1 MQTKGTFM
9 TASTEPGPVYRDI
22 REYLGELDRRGLL
35 RRVSRTT
42 NKDTEVMPLV
52 RWQFRGL
59 ETAQRTGWLFENLT
73 DSRGRAFDASVAVAV
88 LGASPQVYAAAI
100 GVDSPEKIAAKW
112 LHAQKHPVAPVTISA
127 AEAPVKQNIV
137 TGSDLLDCGGV
148 DRFPVTVTNP
158 GSDASAYFSAPI
170 WITKDP
176 ETGVYNAGTYR
187 VMVKAA
193 DRLGVLMLSGQDGR
207 AHWEKARAL
216 GQPLEAVLILSAP
229 PALSLCSANKLDL
242 SEYDVAGALNGAPL
256 ELVPAETVELLIP
269 AAAEIAIEGRFR
281 TDVLEMEGPFGE
293 YGGYVGAHDYQMLFE
308 VSAIT
313 HRTSPV
319 LQAFISEMPPSESSM
334 MRKFGFEG
342 FLTNELAPKSPNL
355 RKVSIPEISGS
366 AQVAVIE
373 LHDPVPGEAWNTLR
387 AVAAARNVP
396 AFKWV
401 IAVDDDIDSNEL
413 DSVLWALSYRVQPH
427 KDIQI
432 HRGRNTDLDPSG
444 APVDASFADRTYP
457 DSLGGSQ
464 ILIDA
469 TRNWAYPPVSLPS
482 HDLMAHAK
490 HVWEDEL
497 HLPELTPR
505 QPWHGYQ
512 LGYWPDRWAHAA
524 QRAVD
529 GEYLDTGKEYE
540 SLRTRSSYFD
550 DGIVRQP

>member
-1 MQTKGTFM
+1 M
-9 TASTEPGPVYRDI
+9 TASTESGPVYRDI
-22 REYLGELDRRGLL
+22 RDYLAELERRGLL
-35 RRVSRTT
+35 RRVTRMT
-42 NKDTEVMPLV
+42 NKDSEVMPLV

-59 ETAQRTGWLFENLT
+59 DTAQRTGWLFDNLT
-73 DSRGRAFDASVAVAV
+73 DSRGRRFDASVAVAI
-88 LGASPQVYAAAI
+88 LGASPQVYAAAM
-100 GVDSPEKIAAKW
+100 GVDSVTEIPAKW
-112 LHAQKHPVAPVTISA
+112 LWAQQHPIAPVTVTA
-127 AEAPVKQNIV
+127 AGAPVKENII
-137 TGSDLLDCGGV
+137 TGGELVGGGGV

-187 VMVKAA
+187 VMVKAP

-216 GQPLEAVLILSAP
+216 GRPLEAVLVLSPP
-229 PALSLCSANKLDL
+229 PALSLCSVNKLDL
-242 SEYDVAGALNGAPL
+242 SEYDVAGALNRAPL
-256 ELVPAETVELLIP
+256 ELVRAQTVDLLIP

-281 TDVLEMEGPFGE
+281 TDILEMDGPFGE
-293 YGGYVGAHDYQMLFE
+293 YGGYVGAHDYQMVFE

-313 HRTSPV
+313 HRNSPV
-319 LQAFISEMPPSESSM
+319 LQAFISEMPPSESSL

-342 FLTNELAPKSPNL
+342 FLTNALAAKSPNL
-355 RKVSIPEISGS
+355 RKVSIPEMSGS

-373 LHDPVPGEAWNTLR
+373 LHDPAPGEAWNTLR
-387 AVAAARNVP
+387 AAASVRNGP
-396 AFKWV
+396 WLKWV
-401 IAVDDDIDSNEL
+401 IAVDDDVDGDDL

-432 HRGRNTDLDPSG
+432 QRGRNTDLDPSG
-444 APVDASFADRTYP
+444 APVDASFSARTYP
-457 DSLGGSQ
+457 EGLGGSQ

-482 HDLMAHAK
+482 KDLMEHARE
-490 HVWEDEL
+490 VWENEL
-497 HLPELTPR
+497 HLPTLTPR
-505 QPWHGYQ
+505 APWHGYE
-512 LGYWPDRWAHAA
+512 LGYWPERWARAA

-529 GEYLDTGKEYE
+529 GEYFDTGKEYE

-550 DGIVRQP
+550 DGVVRELQEQN

>member
-1 MQTKGTFM
+1 
-9 TASTEPGPVYRDI
+9 
-22 REYLGELDRRGLL
+22 
-35 RRVSRTT
+35 
-42 NKDTEVMPLV
+42 
-52 RWQFRGL
+52 
-59 ETAQRTGWLFENLT
+59 
-73 DSRGRAFDASVAVAV
+73 
-88 LGASPQVYAAAI
+88 
-100 GVDSPEKIAAKW
+100 
-112 LHAQKHPVAPVTISA
+112 
-127 AEAPVKQNIV
+127 
-137 TGSDLLDCGGV
+137 
-148 DRFPVTVTNP
+148 
-158 GSDASAYFSAPI
+158 
-170 WITKDP
+170 
-176 ETGVYNAGTYR
+176 
-187 VMVKAA
+187 MVH
-193 DRLGVLMLSGQDGR
+193 R
-207 AHWEKARAL
+207 
-216 GQPLEAVLILSAP
+216 
-229 PALSLCSANKLDL
+229 
-242 SEYDVAGALNGAPL
+242 L
-256 ELVPAETVELLIP
+256 ELVPAETVDLLIP

-281 TDVLEMEGPFGE
+281 TDILEMEGPFGE

-342 FLTNELAPKSPNL
+342 FLANELAPKSPNL

-387 AVAAARNVP
+387 AAAAARNVP

-401 IAVDDDIDSNEL
+401 IAVDDDIDSNDL

-444 APVDASFADRTYP
+444 APVDASFSDRTYP
-457 DSLGGSQ
+457 DGLGGSQ

-482 HDLMAHAK
+482 QELMEHAK

-505 QPWHGYQ
+505 EPWHGYE

-550 DGIVRQP
+550 DGVVRQP